1 MASPPQTYFFCT
13 KQTKSLLDALQITR
27 NHLHFFE
34 IKKVCQSKNAWGKY
48 CYFVAKTFTQEGCVC
63 FRKLILRHF
72 RTHLDQNPVQSTL
85 FRSFWCP
92 TEHIFWIFWNRL
104 QVYNINIFIKSLNS
118 HVFEHRIDGGASV
131 EILTFEHFGVQL
143 STFLTLLE
151 SSPGA

>member
-1 MASPPQTYFFCT
+1 MQNDFFSKTSFLSDFSWISRNFRKFASILKAFRQKTQLWIKKTDGKPPSNIFFCT

-34 IKKVCQSKNAWGKY
+34 IKKVCQSKNAWGKC
-48 CYFVAKTFTQEGCVC
+48 CYFVAKNFPQEGCVC

-92 TEHIFWIFWNRL
+92 T
-104 QVYNINIFIKSLNS
+104 
-118 HVFEHRIDGGASV
+118 D
-131 EILTFEHFGVQL
+131 
-143 STFLTLLE
+143 
-151 SSPGA
+151 